1 MNARLQ
7 FIASTS
13 LICLIFLCIAWEL
26 WLAPLKPGGS
36 WLVLKGIFLL
46 APLFGILRGKR
57 YTYQWTSLFILF
69 YLMEGLVRAT
79 SETGMS
85 QLLAIVETL
94 LAGILFASVVAYA
107 RLTRSGSG
115 SKVRAEP
122 AP

>member
-7 FIASTS
+7 LIASIS
-13 LICLIFLCIAWEL
+13 LISLIFLCLAWEL

-79 SETGMS
+79 SDSGMA
-85 QLLAIVETL
+85 QLLAICETL

-107 RLTRSGSG
+107 RLTRRGPGNAVQS
-115 SKVRAEP
+115 EP
-122 AP
+122 VP